1 MGVIHV
7 NSFNENSSI
16 KKLCSDLSEHSS
28 INPKLYDKFF
38 VKRGLRNSDGTGVV
52 AGITNICNVHGYVVN
67 EGDRE
72 PIDGELIYRGYSIKE
87 LVENVT
93 NDDRF
98 GFEEI
103 TYLLLTGKLP
113 NKKSLAAFSDYL
125 AERRELPSGFVVDMI
140 LKAPSKNIMNKLGR
154 SVLALY
160 SYDEECENHSIENE
174 MRIALELVAKLP
186 VIMTNA
192 YQTKKSYYEH
202 KSMIMHPIRKDERM
216 AETILSLMRLSLI
229 HI

>member
-1 MGVIHV
+1 M

-113 NKKSLAAFSDYL
+113 NKKSLA
-125 AERRELPSGFVVDMI
+125 EFVNATPGI
-140 LKAPSKNIMNKLGR
+140 TIIIKP
-154 SVLALY
+154 
-160 SYDEECENHSIENE
+160 
-174 MRIALELVAKLP
+174 
-186 VIMTNA
+186 IMTILLFTELNRA
-192 YQTKKSYYEH
+192 QISKVSIPAQREH
-202 KSMIMHPIRKDERM
+202 EK
-216 AETILSLMRLSLI
+216 
-229 HI
+229 